1 MSSFEIDTGELSH
14 LPTAFDFIDSAYLDF
29 YVSSDRKRAVVE
41 FAQAI
46 IAELEDPR
54 GPKKLDTV
62 RKHVIARMRFLTCLG
77 TEHPDLFDEF
87 WTAYANWRD
96 RP

>member
-1 MSSFEIDTGELSH
+1 MTSFEIDTGEDR
-14 LPTAFDFIDSAYLDF
+14 PTAYDFIDSAYLDF
-29 YVSSDRKRAVVE
+29 YLPADKARAVTQY
-41 FAQAI
+41 AQAL
-46 IAELEDPR
+46 IAELEDPL

-62 RKHVIARMRFLTCLG
+62 RRHTLARMRFLTCLG
-77 TEHPDLFDEF
+77 SEHPDLFDEF